1 MNISGNKKDKS
12 SKTNLVF
19 IKKVDN
25 NDLKL
30 IESFNNF
37 VILKNGLNEFITKYI
52 IIYNSVTLALY

>member
-37 VILKNGLNEFITKYI
+37 IILKNGLNEFITKYI